1 MGKQHI
7 TLTASGVLI
16 ALLLTASAR
25 GEPQISLPEAE
36 AALEAAKGPAV
47 VRACR
52 ADAFIRVGTDRVES
66 VAYFTLRCDESTDNW
81 TANVNLSTG
90 LTTWMPCAMFRM
102 LAPDVGPRCLDKLEE
117 WE

>member
-1 MGKQHI
+1 MTRHHT
-7 TLTASGVLI
+7 TLTAIGALI
-16 ALLLTASAR
+16 ALALTAPAR
-25 GEPQISLPEAE
+25 GDIQISLLEAE
-36 AALEAAKGPAV
+36 AALEAAKGPAAV
-47 VRACR
+47 GACR

-66 VAYFTLRCDESTDNW
+66 VAYFTLRCHESTDNW
-81 TANVNLSTG
+81 TANVNLATG

>member
-7 TLTASGVLI
+7 TVTAIRVLI
-16 ALLLTASAR
+16 ALAFTGSAS
-25 GEPQISLPEAE
+25 GDPQISLLEAE
-36 AALEAAKGPAV
+36 AALEAARGAAV

-66 VAYFTLRCDESTDNW
+66 VAYFTLRCHESTDNW
-81 TANVNLSTG
+81 TANVNLATG

-102 LAPDVGPRCLDKLEE
+102 LAPDVGPRCLDRLEE